1 MRAGSTPAAVAPLHP
16 RDSHALRGLDA
27 AVAAFTEA
35 RARGRLHHA
44 WLLTGPEGMGKAS
57 FAYRAARRLLGA
69 RPSIADRDDL
79 ASSPQDP
86 VCRMVSAQSHPDLM
100 VLERWSEANPTRKS
114 IPVDEARRLPEFFSK
129 APAIADYRVAIID
142 AADDLN
148 VNAANAVLKTLEEPS
163 GRGVL
168 FLVSHAPGRLLPT
181 IRSRCRRLAFA
192 PWSEPELIAFIHEHS
207 DLHDDDALRLA
218 QMSRGAPGRALSL
231 AARGALDIDRLVET
245 ILMRLPTTDG
255 SQLLGLAES
264 FRGPEGGQ
272 RFNLLIERFA
282 DRLQAAAIHAVGATD
297 AEGGGDLAAAERW
310 SGAWDRLN
318 RLPGEVEAL
327 NLDRA
332 DAFWSLMGDLRA
344 VAARHP
350 LNLHP

>member
-1 MRAGSTPAAVAPLHP
+1 MATAAPLHP
-16 RDSHALRGLDA
+16 RDSYRLRGLDG
-27 AVAAFTEA
+27 AVSAFMEA
-35 RARGRLHHA
+35 QARGRLHHA

-69 RPSIADRDDL
+69 RAKAGDADAL
-79 ASSPQDP
+79 ASSPDDP
-86 VCRMVSAQSHPDLM
+86 VCRMVAAQSHPDLM

-129 APAIADYRVAIID
+129 APAIAAYRVAIID

-192 PWSEPELIAFIHEHS
+192 PWPERELIDFIQAHL
-207 DLHDDDALRLA
+207 DLDADDAMRLA
-218 QMSRGAPGRALSL
+218 AMSRGAPGRALSL
-231 AARGALDIDRLVET
+231 AARGALAVDRQVEE
-245 ILMRLPTTDG
+245 ILQRLPSTDG
-255 SQLLGLAES
+255 PELLGLADS
-264 FRGPEGGQ
+264 FRGAEGGP
-272 RFNLLIERFA
+272 RFNLLLERFA
-282 DRLQAAAIHAVGATD
+282 DRLHGAATERTERGA
-297 AEGGGDLAAAERW
+297 LAAADRW
-310 SGAWDRLN
+310 SSAWDRLS
-318 RLPGEVEAL
+318 RLPDQVEAL

-344 VAARHP
+344 VAAQYP
-350 LNLHP
+350 FAP

>member
-1 MRAGSTPAAVAPLHP
+1 MASAAAPLHP
-16 RDSHALRGLDA
+16 RDSYALQGLDA
-27 AVAAFTEA
+27 AVAAFMEA
-35 RARGRLHHA
+35 RARERLHHA

-69 RPSIADRDDL
+69 RPIAGEPDAL
-79 ASSPQDP
+79 ASSPEDP
-86 VCRMVSAQSHPDLM
+86 VCRMVAAQSHPDLM
-100 VLERWSEANPTRKS
+100 VLERMSEANPTRKS

-129 APAIADYRVAIID
+129 APAIAAYRVAIID

-192 PWSEPELIAFIHEHS
+192 PWPEPELMGFIQAHLEL
-207 DLHDDDALRLA
+207 DGDDAQRLA
-218 QMSRGAPGRALSL
+218 RMSRGAPGRALSL
-231 AARGALDIDRLVET
+231 AARGALDVDRQVEG
-245 ILMRLPTTDG
+245 ILQRLPTTDG
-255 SQLLGLAES
+255 PELLGLVDS
-264 FRGPEGGQ
+264 FRGPEGGN
-272 RFNLLIERFA
+272 RFNLLLERFA
-282 DRLQAAAIHAVGATD
+282 DRLAAAALQRADHGA
-297 AEGGGDLAAAERW
+297 LAAADRW
-310 SGAWDRLN
+310 SAAWDRLS
-318 RLPGEVEAL
+318 RLPDQVEAL

-344 VAARHP
+344 AATRHP
-350 LNLHP
+350 FAL

>member
-1 MRAGSTPAAVAPLHP
+1 MAAPGAPLHP
-16 RDSHALRGLDA
+16 RDSHALQGLDA
-27 AVAAFTEA
+27 AVAAFMEA
-35 RARGRLHHA
+35 KARGRLHHA

-69 RPSIADRDDL
+69 KPVAGDADAL

-86 VCRMVSAQSHPDLM
+86 VRRMVAAQSHPDLM

-192 PWSEPELIAFIHEHS
+192 PWPQAALIAFIRDRLEL
-207 DLHDDDALRLA
+207 DADDALRLA
-218 QMSRGAPGRALSL
+218 HMARGAPGRALSL
-231 AARGALDIDRLVET
+231 AARGALDVDRQVED
-245 ILMRLPTTDG
+245 ILDRLPTTDG
-255 SQLLGLAES
+255 PELLGLADS
-264 FRGPEGGQ
+264 FRGPEGGP
-272 RFNLLIERFA
+272 RFNLLLERFA
-282 DRLQAAAIHAVGATD
+282 DHLQSAAAARTQSGA
-297 AEGGGDLAAAERW
+297 LAAADRW
-310 SGAWDRLN
+310 SGAWDRLS
-318 RLPGEVEAL
+318 RLPDQVEAL

-344 VAARHP
+344 VAAHHP
-350 LNLHP
+350 LSR